1 MMPKHTHTLY
11 KQNWKKSL
19 ATVVSVVD
27 ETVTTRIYILE
38 MGGILLYIVE
48 MIDNL

>member
-1 MMPKHTHTLY
+1 MPKHTHTLY

-38 MGGILLYIVE
+38 MGEILLYIVE